1 MEQTYEYSKNKNNS
15 YGENIKLKS
24 YKLTRSRARSL
35 FLKLNTFERYFINSA
50 LASPS
55 VGGAFI

>member
-1 MEQTYEYSKNKNNS
+1 MFKELNKRN
-15 YGENIKLKS
+15 
-24 YKLTRSRARSL
+24 KLTRSKLKSL
-35 FLKLNTFERYFINSA
+35 FLKPNTFERYFINSA